1 MNRINNGRVDIKSP
15 DTSNLFALYDKIPAN
30 QCVTFRNPTEGLWDE
45 TTLSLAFFSQQNIQI
60 MQNGIRAGVYKR
72 SNGQYL
78 VGPQDCD
85 PLKIIMRSV
94 YLQYSANQPTHV
106 TQQIEELNKIVL
118 NYCIQQVYGEA
129 QGYLKYID
137 DASTLVVP
145 IAPPVM
151 ASNTDRTLELKT
163 WFGNKTNWGDVIG

>member
-60 MQNGIRAGVYKR
+60 LQNGIRAGVYRR

-85 PLKIIMRSV
+85 SLKIIMRSV

-163 WFGNKTNWGDVIG
+163 WFGNKNNYDGVIG

>member
-1 MNRINNGRVDIKSP
+1 MNIINNGRVDIKSP
-15 DTSNLFALYDKIPAN
+15 DTSNLFAMFDKIPAN
-30 QCVTFRNPTEGLWDE
+30 QCATFRNPTEGLWDE
-45 TTLSLAFFSQQNIQI
+45 TYLSKAFFSHQNIQLI
-60 MQNGIRAGVYKR
+60 QNGIRAGVYHR

-78 VGPQDCD
+78 IGPQDCD

-94 YLQYSANQPTHV
+94 YLQYSANQPNNL

-118 NYCIQQVYGEA
+118 NYCIQHVYGEA

-145 IAPPVM
+145 IAHPVM
-151 ASNTDRTLELKT
+151 ANNTDRTLELKT
-163 WFGNKTNWGDVIG
+163 WFGDKNNLSTF